1 MNVHP
6 DDGLA
11 TNKTV
16 RDVITA
22 LEVLGADATLS
33 DILTKLS
40 SVINE
45 SNEVKATITG
55 DIEIGDI
62 HVDNVQLIDV
72 DGNKPVYTADGENKT
87 TIADGK
93 NVALGT
99 TTDAD
104 TADTVIGMMKSVK
117 DKLDYLIGLDEIT
130 TMLSGDIEVN
140 NATATELKVGAS
152 KLANRKRVV
161 ITNNG
166 AYNIKVLE
174 DETADGLLILTG
186 TTIVLTYSGDLW
198 LKSVT
203 GTFNVNIAEIA

>member
-1 MNVHP
+1 MPHP
-6 DDGLA
+6 NDCIA
-11 TNKTV
+11 TNQTV
-16 RDVITA
+16 REIVTA
-22 LEVLGADATLS
+22 LGGLSGDATLE
-33 DILTKLS
+33 DILLKLS

-45 SNEVKATITG
+45 SIEIKAKIVG
-55 DIEIGDI
+55 DIEIGSI
-62 HVDNVQLIDV
+62 EVDNVQLIDA
-72 DGNKPVYTADGENKT
+72 DGNKLEYTTDGENKT

>member
-62 HVDNVQLIDV
+62 HVDNVQLIDA
-72 DGNKPVYTADGENKT
+72 DGNKPVYTADGEGKA

-99 TTDAD
+99 TTDLD
-104 TADTVIGMMKSVK
+104 TADTVVGLMKYLKSK
-117 DKLDYLIGLDEIT
+117 MDYLIRLDEIT
-130 TMLSGDIEVN
+130 TMTSGDIEVN
-140 NATATELKVGAS
+140 DTTPVVLKVGAE
-152 KLANRKRVV
+152 KLSGRKRVLV
-161 ITNNG
+161 TNNG
-166 AYNIKVLE
+166 AYNIRILE
-174 DETADGLLILTG
+174 SESATGILVLTG
-186 TTIVLTYSGDLW
+186 TTVVLTYSGDLW
-198 LKSVT
+198 LKSVS
-203 GTFNVNIAEIA
+203 GTFDVNIAEIA

>member
-1 MNVHP
+1 MPHP
-6 DDGLA
+6 NDGIA
-11 TNKTV
+11 TNQTV
-16 RDVITA
+16 REIVTA
-22 LEVLGADATLS
+22 LGGLSGDATLE
-33 DILTKLS
+33 DILLKLS

-45 SNEVKATITG
+45 SNEIKAKIVG
-55 DIEIGDI
+55 DIEIGSVQ
-62 HVDNVQLIDV
+62 VDNVQLIDA
-72 DGNKPVYTADGENKT
+72 DGHKPDYTADGENKT

-99 TTDAD
+99 TTDLD

-117 DKLDYLIGLDEIT
+117 TKLDYLIGLDEIT
-130 TMLSGDIEVN
+130 IMLSGDIEVN
-140 NATATELKVGAS
+140 NVTVTELKVGAS

>member
-1 MNVHP
+1 MPHP
-6 DDGLA
+6 NDGIA
-11 TNKTV
+11 TNQTV
-16 RDVITA
+16 REIVTA
-22 LEVLGADATLS
+22 LGGLSGDATLE
-33 DILTKLS
+33 DILLKLS

-45 SNEVKATITG
+45 SNEIKAKIVG
-55 DIEIGDI
+55 DIEIGSI
-62 HVDNVQLIDV
+62 EVDNVQLIDA
-72 DGNKPVYTADGENKT
+72 DGNKLEYTTDGENKT

-117 DKLDYLIGLDEIT
+117 TKLDYLIGLDEIT
-130 TMLSGDIEVN
+130 IMLSGDIEVN
-140 NATATELKVGAS
+140 NVTATELKVGAS